1 MATPK
6 TPSTTSSSSPASPS
20 ASASASDA
28 QETARTLARL
38 GLDKKAS
45 DVLVLDVRE
54 LASYTDF
61 FVLMT
66 AESDPQLF
74 AIADHMEM
82 TLKAQGR
89 RPMSIE
95 GLRAGQWVL
104 LDYGDV
110 VVHVFHADARAFY
123 DIEGLWADAHREE
136 ISDEPPASTHTTTA
150 PTGNA

>member
-1 MATPK
+1 MDKTHTHDSTPTATP
-6 TPSTTSSSSPASPS
+6 PASAESMAERPS
-20 ASASASDA
+20 EAHA
-28 QETARTLARL
+28 TALKLARL
-38 GLDKKAS
+38 GLEKKAL
-45 DVLVLDVRE
+45 DVLLLDVRN

-74 AIADHMEM
+74 AIADHLDMSM
-82 TLKAQGR
+82 KADGR
-89 RPMSIE
+89 RPLSIE

-123 DIEGLWADAHREE
+123 DIEGLWADARRECVR
-136 ISDEPPASTHTTTA
+136 DEPDCAPAPNPAH
-150 PTGNA
+150 P